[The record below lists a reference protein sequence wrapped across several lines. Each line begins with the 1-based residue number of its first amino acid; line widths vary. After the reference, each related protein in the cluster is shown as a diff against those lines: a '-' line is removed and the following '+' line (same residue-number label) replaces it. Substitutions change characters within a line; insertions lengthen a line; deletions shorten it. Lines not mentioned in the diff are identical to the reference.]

1 MGLASASG
9 SRILLAV
16 CLFDGLCERLM
27 GLSSV
32 SGSRILL
39 AVFVCV
45 SFSGCLCVCHSRCGC
60 VVCVLCCVWVC
71 RVCVLPLRA
80 PWQLGRLGS
89 SADVGTATQ
98 LPKPRKEA
106 GTPAKQCAPSLPDG
120 AAAAQTMQPRLLHR
134 PLQGWLVV
142 GQHSSRPAVWCDFV
156 WLQGKGQRQVADAG
170 GNPMK
175 HADFMQPRSSPVM
188 SSSGRRMSAS

>member
-1 MGLASASG
+1 MGLASVSG
-9 SRILLAV
+9 SRVLLAV

-134 PLQGWLVV
+134 PCSPGAAPK
-142 GQHSSRPAVWCDFV
+142 GRTACTMAPSRPLLAE
-156 WLQGKGQRQVADAG
+156 
-170 GNPMK
+170 
-175 HADFMQPRSSPVM
+175 RSSPVM